1 MRLCELDDCK
11 KPIPSARWC
20 DDCQEKVE
28 LLNGKYIES
37 SILKRIKRYNEDL
50 KKKKEQTPVTVNV
63 TFPEHDLEQ
72 LKRLGESM
80 TRDAQW
86 SQLRALTDQAVKA
99 SLSPEKLEKIQ
110 AQIDKQAIE
119 EKPLDVFDPSPQN
132 TVTQGPAFVQVNTP
146 IQAGQAVTESMM
158 ALPETCRLCDT
169 FRHDSSANFCWS
181 HSVEF
186 VEAPEQ
192 TPDNFIAR
200 KKSEASKTQ
209 QQEATMA
216 DMYST
221 QALVEDGVEAGY
233 RLAGKQFT
241 KLTKEPFI
249 AAIAKSIDKSDDS
262 LRSKLAAFFDT
273 DLGEAFF
280 QSMLSLGLS
289 ALPKNLGQQPELLA
303 RELRVQ
309 AMTTVGDEVAD
320 LLMGPMRQVIT
331 TYLSTPSVT
340 TPALDVQSTSVVKV
354 EIPVG
359 VTAEAK
365 R

>member
-1 MRLCELDDCK
+1 
-11 KPIPSARWC
+11 
-20 DDCQEKVE
+20 
-28 LLNGKYIES
+28 
-37 SILKRIKRYNEDL
+37 
-50 KKKKEQTPVTVNV
+50 
-63 TFPEHDLEQ
+63 
-72 LKRLGESM
+72 
-80 TRDAQW
+80 
-86 SQLRALTDQAVKA
+86 
-99 SLSPEKLEKIQ
+99 
-110 AQIDKQAIE
+110 
-119 EKPLDVFDPSPQN
+119 
-132 TVTQGPAFVQVNTP
+132 
-146 IQAGQAVTESMM
+146 M
-158 ALPETCRLCDT
+158 AT
-169 FRHDSSANFCWS
+169 
-181 HSVEF
+181 
-186 VEAPEQ
+186 
-192 TPDNFIAR
+192 
-200 KKSEASKTQ
+200 
-209 QQEATMA
+209 

-221 QALVEDGVEAGY
+221 QAFVEDGVEAGY

-320 LLMGPMRQVIT
+320 LLMGPMRQVIM

-340 TPALDVQSTSVVKV
+340 TQALDMQSASVVKV
-354 EIPVG
+354 EIPVA
-359 VTAEAK
+359 VNAEAK